1 MTEKE
6 SRIINKVWPKV
17 ASVAWHLNITGE
29 DAILA
34 MIRVIYAVLE
44 EEE

>member
-17 ASVAWHLNITGE
+17 ASLSITGE

-44 EEE
+44 EEK